1 MRFFFWRRPQTNTV
15 ETARSRRWVW
25 LGGHR
30 ILTNTPYVM
39 PKDKLEGDRLDLQ
52 HHLLKLAA
60 GGNYRAPIRQPRDIL
75 DVACGTGTWGREMAQ
90 EFKRARVIG
99 FDIDPTLPERAME
112 VLGPGGQFPPN
123 FRFQVADALKP
134 FPFADGEF
142 DFVHARLISP
152 FVPIARWPDVLA
164 EMMRVLKPGG
174 IIEVVELEHLPE
186 SPSQAY
192 MTLSNY
198 GRDLM
203 AQRGLFT
210 GVGDALPGLLEQAGA
225 KHIQQRKFVLGTDLR
240 QRRLLAADMLAA
252 QAHVKPLMVRAGR
265 FTEEEFDALH
275 AQSKAEVTQLG
286 ITVPVVFCFGQK
298 P

>member
-25 LGGHR
+25 LGGRR
-30 ILTNTPYVM
+30 ILTNTPYIM

-52 HHLLKLAA
+52 HHLFKLAA
-60 GGNYRAPIRQPRDIL
+60 GGNYRAPIRQPREIL
-75 DVACGTGTWGREMAQ
+75 DVACGTGIWGREMAQ

-112 VLGPGGQFPPN
+112 ILGPGGQFPPN

-174 IIEVVELEHLPE
+174 IIEVVDMEQTPQT
-186 SPSQAY
+186 PSKAL
-192 MTLSNY
+192 MTLGNY
-198 GRDLM
+198 GLEMMR
-203 AQRGLFT
+203 QRGLFT

-225 KHIQQRKFVLGTDLR
+225 TRIQQRKFVLGADLR

-252 QAHVKPLMVRAGR
+252 IANIKPLMIREGR
-265 FTEEEFDALH
+265 YTEEEFEALYTPG
-275 AQSKAEVTQLG
+275 KAEVMELG
-286 ITVPVVFCFGQK
+286 ITMPIVFCFGQK
-298 P
+298 F